1 MAKRIIILFSALFF
15 VSGALFGCTKKDGSE
30 KLCEFLF
37 SGGYEAEFDYSF
49 SGTSELSGSAGVK
62 KSDKVRID
70 FLSPDI
76 FSSLSVESDEA
87 GEPGV
92 LIFNYYGMRAPLP
105 EDALSKL
112 SFLLSF
118 FSDEMPKGILSDSSN
133 INDYI
138 DEKGEFPE
146 DMPLKECSFSQA
158 DGTHMSVIFDASD
171 GFPVR
176 FSAARDTTS
185 VQITFTK
192 LIPPDSTDLGD
203 KKE

>member
-1 MAKRIIILFSALFF
+1 MAKRLIILLSVLFF
-15 VSGALFGCTKKDGSE
+15 ATGTLFGCTRKDGSE

-37 SGGYEAEFDYSF
+37 SGGYEAEFDYLF
-49 SGTSELSGSAGVK
+49 SGVSELSGSARVK

-70 FLSPDI
+70 FSSPDI

-105 EDALSKL
+105 EGALSKL
-112 SFLLSF
+112 SVLLSF
-118 FSDEMPKGILSDSSN
+118 FSDEMPKGILSDSSK

-146 DMPLKECSFSQA
+146 NMPLKECSFSQE
-158 DGTHMSVIFDASD
+158 DGTFVSVIFDASD
-171 GFPVR
+171 GFPVS
-176 FSAARDTTS
+176 FSATRDTTS

-192 LIPPDSTDLGD
+192 LIPPDSTASGE